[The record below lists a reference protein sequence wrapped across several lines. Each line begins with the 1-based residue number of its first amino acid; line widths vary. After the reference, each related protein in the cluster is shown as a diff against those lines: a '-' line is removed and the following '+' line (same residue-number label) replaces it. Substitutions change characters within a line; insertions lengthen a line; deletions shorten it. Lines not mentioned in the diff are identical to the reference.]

1 MKDLKLTL
9 VQTALLWQNVSGN
22 LEALEKKILGIT
34 EETNVIIL
42 PEMCT
47 TGFSMEPEKCAE
59 SMNGTTM
66 QWMARLAEAKQAVIT
81 GSIIIEENNEY
92 YNRLIWMYPGGMYQ
106 TYDKKHLFG
115 MANEHHHYK
124 AGDEKVIINYF
135 GWRICPMICYDLRFP
150 VWARNEDQFDILFYV
165 ANWPNKRSYDWKS
178 LLAARAI
185 ENQCYVIGVNRVG
198 KDENG
203 HEYSGDSMVVD
214 PGWNKVLF
222 EKAEEEIVFT
232 TTLSA
237 NHLKEVRKKLPFL
250 QDRDAF
256 AFL

>member
-1 MKDLKLTL
+1 MKDLQITI

-22 LEALEKKILGIT
+22 LEALEEKILGIT
-34 EETNVIIL
+34 EETNVIFL
-42 PEMCT
+42 PEMFT

-59 SMNGTTM
+59 QMNGPTM
-66 QWMARLAEAKQAVIT
+66 QWMARLAEAKKAVIT
-81 GSIIIEENNEY
+81 GSIIIEENNKY

-106 TYDKKHLFG
+106 IYDKRHLFG
-115 MANEHHHYK
+115 MANEDQYYE
-124 AGDEKVIINYF
+124 AGDEKVIINYK

-150 VWARNEDQFDILFYV
+150 VWARNEDEFDILFYV

-198 KDENG
+198 TDENG
-203 HEYSGDSMVVD
+203 HEYSGNSMVVD

-222 EKAEEEIVFT
+222 EKSEEEIVFT
-232 TTLSA
+232 TSLSA
-237 NHLKEVRKKLPFL
+237 HHLKEVRSKLPFL

-256 AFL
+256 TLL